1 MIASAG
7 TSARAEK
14 RQVSIE
20 QAFQTEAIKTERG
33 GRGIDTRSRYKL
45 YKLGANNK
53 RIPFVALH
61 GSRDFF
67 SFFVACAILSLERI
81 YTKESIEREI
91 PVQDDIFFLSRN
103 FKGLRR
109 FFFVS
114 EFFQSSKDRLF
125 RRRRNIRE
133 ISGYI
138 SMYISFGISFY
149 SQNFR
154 ISNSFEIY

>member
-45 YKLGANNK
+45 YKLGADNK

-67 SFFVACAILSLERI
+67 SFFFVACAILSLERI

-91 PVQDDIFFLSRN
+91 PVQHDIFFSL
-103 FKGLRR
+103 
-109 FFFVS
+109 S
-114 EFFQSSKDRLF
+114 EF
-125 RRRRNIRE
+125 
-133 ISGYI
+133 
-138 SMYISFGISFY
+138 
-149 SQNFR
+149 
-154 ISNSFEIY
+154 

>member
-67 SFFVACAILSLERI
+67 SFLHAQFFLSS
-81 YTKESIEREI
+81 ESIPRRASNEKYPFNTI
-91 PVQDDIFFLSRN
+91 YFFLSRN

>member
-45 YKLGANNK
+45 YKLGADNK

-81 YTKESIEREI
+81 YTKKSIEREI
-91 PVQDDIFFLSRN
+91 PVQHDIFFLSRN

-109 FFFVS
+109 FFFSFQNFFKVPKIGCFEEGEIFAKSADTFRCIFVS
-114 EFFQSSKDRLF
+114 EFLF
-125 RRRRNIRE
+125 IL
-133 ISGYI
+133 
-138 SMYISFGISFY
+138 
-149 SQNFR
+149 R
-154 ISNSFEIY
+154 ILE

>member
-45 YKLGANNK
+45 YKLGADNK

-67 SFFVACAILSLERI
+67 SFFFFVACAILSLERI

-109 FFFVS
+109 FFFRFRIFSKFQRSVVSKKEKYSRNQRIHFDVYFFRNFFLFS
-114 EFFQSSKDRLF
+114 EF
-125 RRRRNIRE
+125 
-133 ISGYI
+133 
-138 SMYISFGISFY
+138 
-149 SQNFR
+149 
-154 ISNSFEIY
+154 